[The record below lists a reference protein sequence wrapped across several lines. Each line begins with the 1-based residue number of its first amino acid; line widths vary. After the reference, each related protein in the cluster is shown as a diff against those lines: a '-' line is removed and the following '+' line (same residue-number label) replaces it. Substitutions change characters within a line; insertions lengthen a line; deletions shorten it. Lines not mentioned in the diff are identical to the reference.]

1 MIQNRASL
9 QLNTAKRS
17 RLVILLQRICTFL
30 FTLVVALLPAPT
42 TAALDDATW
51 DFFAAN
57 GIYYYDPDGTD
68 SLNECV
74 TFTDGSNVTII
85 GDFLISSSSAA
96 ILELLPQANL
106 YADGAKQFGAADD
119 EALNSSTASG
129 LSILKYLLN
138 SGELQPTIVF
148 ALGSNHAPLTQDQ
161 IDALLETVG
170 SNYNVFLVTN
180 FDATGT
186 NSAHYNTNNSL
197 FSTAAENSNIHIIDW
212 AAAADDDPEQYLDET
227 GTHPTEAG
235 QQLLAELISNA
246 VGGSTSASSGLNG
259 DFTDYAGRPLLTD
272 SQITQLQKNIPT
284 YEQAIKNTGADQY
297 GINWQFIATLHY
309 REIGFSRSNPPN
321 GQGLYGFYSYT
332 NSTGILFTP
341 GPVSDAEF
349 LRQTELAITEVVL
362 PNMRANGISDLSDD
376 GNVKRLFF
384 SFNGIA
390 QQYIDKALA
399 MGFTQEEANNGEGS
413 TYVMNF
419 YDARRDHTSPDMD
432 PNWPGRYVYD
442 GVYDPTSVSEQYGAF
457 TVYDILRGSNACV
470 TVSSGGLT
478 LEQAR
483 RLMNDYIYNVNC
495 YDYNMYCTHGSSGGP
510 KANCV
515 SFVQYFIDRFT
526 SVHDLSQQTGDGG
539 WVVSNLTGKDFM
551 TPGGL
556 YVADRDYSSKG
567 FTDGG
572 FTPKP
577 YAVFSTFL
585 SSSTPCGGVICGHTG
600 IVLGIN
606 EAADEIYIG
615 QTGYNTPLDSTFV
628 TTIVYPLSEY
638 TSGNYW
644 YAYLDDIIDLTAL
657 SEVVGR

>member
-161 IDALLETVG
+161 IDALLEIVG

-284 YEQAIKNTGADQY
+284 YEHWRRPIRHQ
-297 GINWQFIATLHY
+297 
-309 REIGFSRSNPPN
+309 
-321 GQGLYGFYSYT
+321 
-332 NSTGILFTP
+332 
-341 GPVSDAEF
+341 
-349 LRQTELAITEVVL
+349 LAIYRH
-362 PNMRANGISDLSDD
+362 PSLSRNWLLALQPAQWS
-376 GNVKRLFF
+376 GALRLLFLY
-384 SFNGIA
+384 
-390 QQYIDKALA
+390 QL
-399 MGFTQEEANNGEGS
+399 
-413 TYVMNF
+413 
-419 YDARRDHTSPDMD
+419 
-432 PNWPGRYVYD
+432 NWHSLHPR
-442 GVYDPTSVSEQYGAF
+442 SRQ
-457 TVYDILRGSNACV
+457 
-470 TVSSGGLT
+470 
-478 LEQAR
+478 
-483 RLMNDYIYNVNC
+483 
-495 YDYNMYCTHGSSGGP
+495 
-510 KANCV
+510 
-515 SFVQYFIDRFT
+515 
-526 SVHDLSQQTGDGG
+526 
-539 WVVSNLTGKDFM
+539 
-551 TPGGL
+551 
-556 YVADRDYSSKG
+556 
-567 FTDGG
+567 
-572 FTPKP
+572 
-577 YAVFSTFL
+577 
-585 SSSTPCGGVICGHTG
+585 
-600 IVLGIN
+600 
-606 EAADEIYIG
+606 
-615 QTGYNTPLDSTFV
+615 
-628 TTIVYPLSEY
+628 
-638 TSGNYW
+638 
-644 YAYLDDIIDLTAL
+644 
-657 SEVVGR
+657 